1 MRTRKATLVAPLAA
15 QPEVP
20 RPRRAG
26 RGDEGGR
33 KEKYHSIIIICF
45 QEEQKNILVDYFT
58 EYPLLTAKRNDY
70 ET

>member
-1 MRTRKATLVAPLAA
+1 MRTRKATLVAP
-15 QPEVP
+15 PEVP
-20 RPRRAG
+20 RALVAPPEGG